1 MKKSKKGKKSKK
13 KKEKEP
19 FISKYAPVD
28 FEKLMFIPKTK
39 LIIKL
44 ANIKS
49 ESSTFESYLS
59 ETSTVSRI
67 KEVINE
73 KHGGSCSNIRLYLDL
88 NDKNKTLE
96 KYLHKQLKEV
106 GLTGECNIFYEFD
119 PVKHPL
125 LEMN

>member
-13 KKEKEP
+13 KKDKEP
-19 FISKYAPVD
+19 FISKYLPVD
-28 FEKLMFIPKTK
+28 YEQLMFIPKTK
-39 LIIKL
+39 LTIKL

-49 ESSTFESYLS
+49 ENSTFEAFIT

-73 KHGGSCSNIRLYLDL
+73 KHGGSCANIRLYKDL

-96 KYLHKQLKEV
+96 NDLHKQLKDV
-106 GLTGECNIFYEFD
+106 GLVGESNIFYTFD
-119 PVKHPL
+119 PIKHPL

>member
-19 FISKYAPVD
+19 FISKYSPVD
-28 FEKLMFIPKTK
+28 YEQLMFVPKTK
-39 LIIKL
+39 LTIKL

-49 ESSTFESYLS
+49 ENSTFESFIT

-73 KHGGSCSNIRLYLDL
+73 KHGGSCANILLYLDL

-96 KYLHKQLKEV
+96 KDLNRQLWEV
-106 GLTGECNIFYEFD
+106 GLVGECNIFYEFD
-119 PVKHPL
+119 PIKHPL

>member
-1 MKKSKKGKKSKK
+1 MKKSKKGKKLKK

-28 FEKLMFIPKTK
+28 YKALMFVPKTK

-44 ANIKS
+44 ENIKS
-49 ESSTFESYLS
+49 EDSTFECFIS

-67 KEVINE
+67 KEIVNE
-73 KHGGSCSNIRLYLDL
+73 KHQGSCANIKLYLDL

-96 KYLHKQLKEV
+96 NDLNKQLKEV
-106 GLTGECNIFYEFD
+106 GLVGERNIFYEFD
-119 PVKHPL
+119 PIKHPL
-125 LEMN
+125 LEMG

>member
-1 MKKSKKGKKSKK
+1 MPKLKKGKKSRK

-19 FISKYAPVD
+19 FISKYALVD
-28 FEKLMFIPKTK
+28 YEKLMFIPKTK
-39 LIIKL
+39 LKIKL

-49 ESSTFESYLS
+49 ENSTFEAYIT

-67 KEVINE
+67 KEIINE
-73 KHGGSCSNIRLYLDL
+73 KHGGSCAIIRLYLDL

-96 KYLHKQLKEV
+96 NDLNKQMKEV
-106 GLTGECNIFYEFD
+106 GLVGECDVFYEFD
-119 PVKHPL
+119 PIIHPL